1 MPKGITEKTRII
13 RGFLLDAIRLR
24 KQDVVAD
31 ASKAFGISRQSI
43 NRHLSTLVE
52 EGWLTASGNTRARVY
67 SLGPKRFLSSM
78 YSLEGLDEH
87 LVYRNDFA
95 FIFEGLPDS
104 VIEICH
110 YGFTEMLNNARDH
123 SEGEYVTVTAIRD
136 GENVSIIVSDDGEG
150 IFKRIARIMK
160 LSDPRESILELS
172 KGKLTTDP
180 ENHTGEGIFFTSR
193 AFDYYH
199 INSGD
204 LCFTHHDNVSNDVL
218 LHNKTVENGTTV
230 HMEIALNSTKDLGQ
244 IFDEYS
250 SGPDEYRFERTIV
263 PVRLA
268 LYEGESLVSRSQA
281 KRILHRVEK
290 FRTVILDFED
300 VDKIGQAFADEVFRV
315 FLNNH
320 PDINLISINTT
331 KMIDR
336 MITRAQSNNQ

>member
-1 MPKGITEKTRII
+1 MPKGITDKTRII

-24 KQDVVAD
+24 KKDVVAD

-52 EGWLTASGNTRARVY
+52 EGWLIASGNTRARIY
-67 SLGPKRFLSSM
+67 SLGPKRFQSSS

-123 SEGEYVTVTAIRD
+123 SEGEYVTVSVIRD
-136 GENVSIIVSDDGEG
+136 EESINIRISDDGEG
-150 IFKRIARIMK
+150 IFNRIARIMQ

-180 ENHTGEGIFFTSR
+180 DNHTGEGIFFTSR

-199 INSGD
+199 INSGE
-204 LCFTHHDNVSNDVL
+204 LCFTHHINISNDVL
-218 LHNKTVENGTTV
+218 FHNDTVEDGTTV
-230 HMEIALNSTKDLGQ
+230 LMEIAVDSTKDLGKV
-244 IFDEYS
+244 FDDYS
-250 SGPDEYRFERTIV
+250 SGPDEYRFERTVV

-268 LYEGESLVSRSQA
+268 LYEGETLVSRSQA

-315 FLNNH
+315 FKNNH
-320 PDINLISINTT
+320 PDINLIPMNTSE
-331 KMIDR
+331 MIER
-336 MITRAQSNNQ
+336 MIVRAQSIK

>member
-1 MPKGITEKTRII
+1 MPKGKTEKTKII
-13 RGFLLDAIRLR
+13 RGYLLDSIRLR
-24 KQDVVAD
+24 KQDLVAV
-31 ASKAFGISRQSI
+31 AAKAFGISRQSV
-43 NRHLSTLVE
+43 NRHLANLVD

-67 SLGPKRFLSSM
+67 SLGPKRYHSVS
-78 YSLEGLDEH
+78 YTLEGLDEH

-95 FIFEGLPDS
+95 FIFEGLPEP
-104 VIEICH
+104 VVEICF

-123 SEGEYVTVTAIRD
+123 SEGDYVTVTALRD
-136 GENVSIIVSDDGEG
+136 EESVSIQISDNGEG

-204 LCFTHHDNVSNDVL
+204 LCFTHHKNVTNDVL
-218 LHNKTVENGTTV
+218 LHNEPDEKGTTV
-230 HMEIALNSTKDLGQ
+230 YMAIALNSTKELGQ

-290 FRTVILDFED
+290 FRTVILDFQD
-300 VDKIGQAFADEVFRV
+300 VDKIGQSFADEVFRI
-315 FLNNH
+315 FIKNH
-320 PDINLISINTT
+320 PKINLITINTT
-331 KMIDR
+331 EMINR
-336 MITRAQSNNQ
+336 MIARAQSND